1 MTIRASA
8 DVHGDATR
16 ASAVVDRDAI
26 RANLARI
33 RGLAGSAEVMAVVKA
48 DAYGHGLVP
57 VARTAR
63 EQGSA
68 WLGVALPGE
77 ALALRASGDRGR
89 ILAWL
94 WTPGDPGV
102 EACVAAEVDLSVS
115 SLWALAEVVSAARAT
130 GRTASVQVKVDTG
143 LSRNGVGPAEWPAL
157 LEALAAATADGTI
170 AVEAIWSHLADADL
184 PGSSTVPAQAARFA
198 EALAAAASA
207 GIRPRLRHLSNSG
220 GLWAYPE
227 LRFDLVRSG
236 IAMYG
241 LTPAPSLGTTRDLG
255 LEPAMTLRAALAGV
269 KEVEAGTSVSYGS
282 TWTTTVPTRLG
293 LVPLGYADGVPRTS
307 GGRVEVTIAGRRY
320 PAVGRLAMD
329 QFVIDL
335 GADDRCAPGDD
346 VILFGPGHHGELTA
360 DEWAACIDTIG
371 YEVVT
376 RIGARVPREYTG
388 RTPDEPEVHA

>member
-1 MTIRASA
+1 MTVPVIAA
-8 DVHGDATR
+8 HGDATR

-33 RGLAGSAEVMAVVKA
+33 RGLAGSAELMAVVKA

-63 EQGSA
+63 EQGSE

-102 EACVAAEVDLSVS
+102 EACVAADVDLSVS
-115 SLWALAEVVSAARAT
+115 SLWALTEVVSAARAT
-130 GRTASVQVKVDTG
+130 GRAASVHVKVDTG
-143 LSRNGVGPAEWPAL
+143 LSRNGVGRAEWPAL

-184 PGSSTVPAQAARFA
+184 PGSRTVPAQAARFA

-227 LRFDLVRSG
+227 LRFDLVRTG

-241 LTPAPSLGTTRDLG
+241 LTPAPSLGTTRGLG

-307 GGRVEVTIAGRRY
+307 GGRVEVTIDGQRF

-346 VILFGPGHHGELTA
+346 IILFGPGHHGELTA
-360 DEWAACIDTIG
+360 DEWAASIDTIG

-388 RTPDEPEVHA
+388 RAPDEPEVSP